1 MATMAKTEPK
11 QTPRPQ
17 AAPGNDDHSGRTGPV
32 TGETV
37 RKALE
42 TLQKY
47 RAGKAKL
54 DERILEN
61 EHWYRLHRDD
71 AADPQRAD
79 SGWLFN
85 SLANKHADF
94 MDNFPEANVLPRAAD
109 DEQAARQLTGILPV
123 VLEQNDYEQLYSDAG
138 WDKLKY
144 GASCK
149 MVCWDPEKCG
159 GLGDVSIRTVDLL
172 SLFWQPGVTDLQ
184 ASRNVFHVELLHN
197 DTIRERWPFVEAQDL
212 GGPALARRYQYEQS
226 ADTAEMSTVVDWYYR
241 KNGRLHYCKFVG
253 TTVLWASENHP
264 DYAQRGFYD
273 HGLYPFVLDVLYPI
287 KGTPVGFGAIDVMMG
302 SQAAI
307 DRLDKAIV
315 RSADIASRIRFF
327 HRANGGVNLAQ
338 YADLGQDFVEVAGGG
353 VGEDDIRQITL
364 SPLPDVYVAVQNNK
378 IAELKEISGNR
389 DYSQGATA
397 NGVTA
402 ASAIAAL
409 QEAGSK
415 LSRDMLKGAYR
426 AFVRECHLV
435 IELMRQFYTAPRCFR
450 LTGDAGSLRFETFSN
465 AALRPQPQPPL
476 GGMAFADRLP
486 VFDVRVV
493 PTKKSTYSRLSQN
506 ELAQALYTAGL
517 FRPDL
522 AEQSLIALS
531 MMDFDGREQ
540 VMERIQRAAAR
551 QQARA
556 AMAAAPVPAAGVPAE
571 GAVPHTGRIG
581 GVQAGEG
588 LAVAALRRAQQVRPE
603 GGQ

>member
-1 MATMAKTEPK
+1 MAQTQEKTP
-11 QTPRPQ
+11 
-17 AAPGNDDHSGRTGPV
+17 APDGHSGPV
-32 TGETV
+32 TAETV
-37 RKALE
+37 RKARE
-42 TLQKY
+42 ILQKY
-47 RAGKAKL
+47 KAGKARL
-54 DERILEN
+54 DARILEN

-71 AADPQRAD
+71 DTDPQRAD

-94 MDNFPEANVLPRAAD
+94 MDNFPEPSVLPRAAD
-109 DEQAARQLTGILPV
+109 DEQAAKQLTGILPV
-123 VLEQNDYEQLYSDAG
+123 VLEQNDYEQIYSDAG

-149 MVCWDPEKCG
+149 MVCWDPEKSG
-159 GLGDVSIRTVDLL
+159 GLGDVSVRLVDLL
-172 SLFWQPGVTDLQ
+172 DLFWQPGITDIQ
-184 ASRNVFHVELLHN
+184 ASRNVFHVELVHN
-197 DTIRERWPFVEAQDL
+197 DTIRERWPFVDEKEL
-212 GGPALARRYQYEQS
+212 GGPELARRYCYEPGV
-226 ADTAEMSTVVDWYYR
+226 DTAEMSTVVDWYYR
-241 KNGRLHYCKFVG
+241 KNGRLHFCKFVG
-253 TTVLWASENHP
+253 NTVLWASENHP

-273 HGLYPFVLDVLYPI
+273 HGQYPFVLDVLYPI

-315 RSADIASRIRFF
+315 RSADIASRVRFF
-327 HRANGGVNLAQ
+327 HRANGGVNLGQ
-338 YADLGQDFVEVAGGG
+338 YADLDSDFVEVAGGG

-378 IAELKEISGNR
+378 IAELKEVSGNR

-415 LSRDMLKGAYR
+415 LSRDMLKSAYR
-426 AFVRECHLV
+426 AFVHECHLI

-450 LTGDAGSLRFETFSN
+450 LTGEAGGLRFESFSA
-465 AALRPQPQPPL
+465 AALRPQPQPPIA
-476 GGMAFADRLP
+476 GMAFADRLP

-506 ELAQALYTAGL
+506 ELAKELYAAGM

-531 MMDFDGREQ
+531 MMDFDGKDQ
-540 VMERIQRAAAR
+540 VTERVQRAAAR
-551 QQARA
+551 YARQT
-556 AMAAAPVPAAGVPAE
+556 AAPVSQPAAGPAAGPADLKRRSE
-571 GAVPHTGRIG
+571 RIG
-581 GVQAGEG
+581 GVAAGEG
-588 LAVAALRRAQQVRPE
+588 LAVAAQRRAQAGARP
-603 GGQ
+603 